1 VISLGGCPVTIIF
14 YAAPPIA
21 ELVKGSMGKIS
32 AGRNVFMYPM
42 PVTLL
47 GTLVDGKPD
56 FMALGWVTRVNANP
70 PTIGCGVGRHH
81 HSVRG
86 IEENQTF
93 SINFPSVGMMEKT
106 DYCGLVSGQDADKAA
121 IFDVYYGELKTAPM
135 ISECPLS
142 IECQLQSTVENPTN
156 NFYIGE
162 IIASYTEEK
171 YLTDGIPDIK
181 KINPLLLTMPD
192 NRYWRVGDCAGDA
205 WSIGKT
211 LKTK

>member
-1 VISLGGCPVTIIF
+1 
-14 YAAPPIA
+14 
-21 ELVKGSMGKIS
+21 MGKIS

-47 GTLVDGKPD
+47 GTLVDGRPD

-81 HSVRG
+81 HTVRG
-86 IEENQTF
+86 IEENRTF
-93 SINFPSVGMMEKT
+93 SINFPSADMVEKT
-106 DYCGLVSGQDADKAA
+106 DYCGLVSGRDKDKASL
-121 IFDVYYGELKTAPM
+121 FEVFYGELGTAPM
-135 ISECPLS
+135 ITECPLS
-142 IECQLQSTVENPTN
+142 LECQLEITLENPTN

-162 IIASYTEEK
+162 IIASYIEER
-171 YLTDGIPDIK
+171 YLTDDVPDIK

-192 NRYWRVGDCAGDA
+192 NRFWTVGEYAGDA
-205 WSIGKT
+205 WSIGKK

>member
-1 VISLGGCPVTIIF
+1 VTGKKYAPCTTLF
-14 YAAPPIA
+14 YDVLPIA
-21 ELVKGSMGKIS
+21 ELGNGSMGKIS

-47 GTLVDGKPD
+47 GTLVDGRPD
-56 FMALGWVTRVNANP
+56 FMALGWITRVNANP

-86 IEENQTF
+86 IEENKTF
-93 SINFPSVGMMEKT
+93 SINVPSVKMMEKT
-106 DYCGLVSGQDADKAA
+106 DYCGLVSGKDADKAA
-121 IFDVYYGELKTAPM
+121 LFDVYYGELDTAPM
-135 ISECPLS
+135 ITECPLS
-142 IECQLQSTVENPTN
+142 LECRVEVTIENPTN

-171 YLTDGIPDIK
+171 YLTKGKPDIK

-192 NRYWRVGDCAGDA
+192 NRYWTVGDYAGDA

>member
-1 VISLGGCPVTIIF
+1 
-14 YAAPPIA
+14 
-21 ELVKGSMGKIS
+21 MGKIS

-47 GTLVDGKPD
+47 GTLVDKKPD
-56 FMALGWVTRVNANP
+56 FMALGWITRVNANP
-70 PTIGCGVGRHH
+70 PTVGCGVGRHH

-93 SINFPSVGMMEKT
+93 SINFPSAEMVEKT
-106 DYCGLVSGQDADKAA
+106 DFCGLVSGRDTDKAA
-121 IFDVYYGELKTAPM
+121 LFDVYYGELKTAPM
-135 ISECPLS
+135 ITECPLS
-142 IECQLQSTVENPTN
+142 LECRLQITVENPTN

-171 YLTDGIPDIK
+171 YLTGRKPDIK

-192 NRYWRVGDCAGDA
+192 NRYWTVGGCAGDA
-205 WSIGKT
+205 WSIGKK
-211 LKTK
+211 LVRK

>member
-1 VISLGGCPVTIIF
+1 
-14 YAAPPIA
+14 
-21 ELVKGSMGKIS
+21 MGKIS

-47 GTLVDGKPD
+47 GTLVDKKPD

-70 PTIGCGVGRHH
+70 PTVGCGVGRHH

-93 SINFPSVGMMEKT
+93 SINFPSVEMMQKT
-106 DYCGLVSGQDADKAA
+106 DYCGLVSGRDIDKAT

-135 ISECPLS
+135 IHECPLS
-142 IECQLQSTVENPTN
+142 LECQLQSVVENPTN

-171 YLTDGIPDIK
+171 YLTDRKLDIR

-192 NRYWRVGDCAGDA
+192 NRYWTIGAYAGDA
-205 WSIGKT
+205 WSAGKN
-211 LKTK
+211 LKMK

>member
-1 VISLGGCPVTIIF
+1 
-14 YAAPPIA
+14 
-21 ELVKGSMGKIS
+21 MGKIS
-32 AGRNVFMYPM
+32 AGRNVFVYPM

-47 GTLVDGKPD
+47 GTLVDKKPN

-93 SINFPSVGMMEKT
+93 SINFPSVGMMKKT
-106 DYCGLVSGQDADKAA
+106 DYCGLVSGKDTDKAA
-121 IFDVYYGELKTAPM
+121 VFDVYYGELKTAPM
-135 ISECPLS
+135 ITECPLS
-142 IECQLQSTVENPTN
+142 LECQVQTVVENPTN

-162 IIASYTEEK
+162 IIASFTEEK
-171 YLTDGIPDIK
+171 YLTDCKLDIR

-192 NRYWRVGDCAGDA
+192 NRYWKVGDYAGDA
-205 WSIGKT
+205 WSTGKT